1 MVIGRVDVFWM
12 GAGGFLTLFGA
23 NEIVAY
29 ATHPVPRWLGGPL
42 VLAGEIVAVLI
53 GLAVMYG
60 LGIREPLVS
69 PPEEEAAAASS
80 GEGAPPPAGAAG
92 EPPDS
97 VASIDLP
104 PARGSVSHS
113 AWPRSS
119 TNSRQ

>member
-42 VLAGEIVAVLI
+42 ALAGEILAVLI
-53 GLAVMYG
+53 GLTVMYG
-60 LGIREPLVS
+60 LGIREPLVAPEDEAGS
-69 PPEEEAAAASS
+69 PSEGTEEPGSEA
-80 GEGAPPPAGAAG
+80 E
-92 EPPDS
+92 DDL
-97 VASIDLP
+97 ASIDLP
-104 PARGSVSHS
+104 PGRGSVSHS
-113 AWPRSS
+113 SWPRSS